1 MNTYRFKLSKAAIA
15 GCIFG
20 IILGLVGIGFTIY
33 RILSPS
39 LGFSSPQLIIQHVVI
54 IIASLLALSVFPS
67 ILIRSVY
74 KVGDK
79 ELVLW
84 FGFIKSVYKIDD
96 MESIHLF
103 TKSNKLVIYFKDER
117 YTVIVVKP
125 DWYNEFTKDICSRN
139 NKIRYDVSTAE
150 IDDKSDNF

>member
-1 MNTYRFKLSKAAIA
+1 MNTYRFKLSKAAIV

-20 IILGLVGIGFTIY
+20 IILGLVGIGFTVY

-39 LGFSSPQLIIQHVVI
+39 LGF
-54 IIASLLALSVFPS
+54 IASLLALSVFPS

-74 KVGDK
+74 KVSDK
-79 ELVLW
+79 ELILW
-84 FGFIKSVYKIDD
+84 FGFIKSVYKIED

-150 IDDKSDNF
+150 IDDKSGDL

>member
-79 ELVLW
+79 ELV
-84 FGFIKSVYKIDD
+84 
-96 MESIHLF
+96 
-103 TKSNKLVIYFKDER
+103 IYFKDER

-139 NKIRYDVSTAE
+139 NKIRYDVSTTE
-150 IDDKSDNF
+150 IDDKSDDF

>member
-1 MNTYRFKLSKAAIA
+1 MNKYRFKLSKAAIV

-20 IILGLVGIGFTIY
+20 IILGLVGIGFTVY

-39 LGFSSPQLIIQHVVI
+39 LGFSSPQLIIQHIVI

-74 KVGDK
+74 KVSDK
-79 ELVLW
+79 ELILW
-84 FGFIKSVYKIDD
+84 FGFIKSVYKIED

-150 IDDKSDNF
+150 IDDKSGDL